1 MNDTANE
8 TLQLFRSGKSVKD
21 TAQERNLAV
30 CTIYKHLLMAVV
42 SGEDIQV
49 DRFVTPGEKLEIS
62 SAFKIHGYGNI
73 TGVYEMLGGRFDY
86 GLLRIVREMETLR
99 H

>member
-8 TLQLFRSGKSVKD
+8 TLKLFRSGKSVKA

-30 CTIYKHLLMAVV
+30 CTIYKHLLAAVV
-42 SGEDIQV
+42 SGEDLQV
-49 DRFVTPGEKLEIS
+49 DRFVTPEEKSEIS
-62 SAFKIHGYGNI
+62 SAFKVHGHGNI

-86 GLLRIVREMETLR
+86 GLLRIVREIETLR